1 MSITITDIKAQEI
14 LSNIGT
20 ATVRV
25 YVCAN
30 NEHWGVADMPLGI
43 CNCDSEARVILDGE
57 KRLRGSG
64 VRTAV
69 ANVTD
74 TIRPALLGVDAS
86 DQTKIDQLLI
96 DLDGTKGKSNLG
108 GNTTYPTSVATAKA
122 VAKAKGLPLYGHIN
136 TSACILPVPW
146 ISLIVGGWQGA
157 NDMDV
162 QDISLMPT
170 TATSFAEAMEFSVE
184 VFYSLKEVLGE
195 KYGPLATS
203 FTGDGGFTSP
213 VGPTTEVLDIL
224 LEGLKRASCEGLG
237 AFHID
242 VAASNFFDREKGI
255 YQFEGKKRTGEE
267 MVEYAVAVSKDY
279 PQVKVWEDVVEQND
293 FANFQNLI
301 QKLPNHMI
309 LGDDI
314 FGTDLTR
321 IKKGFEMG
329 AANAAIC
336 KIDQP
341 GTLTEAL
348 EAAKYTTTQ
357 GTLVMS
363 VRAVETEDN
372 SICDVSVALG
382 APHLKM
388 AGIQGSERSTKFN
401 RLFEIEN
408 ELGTEGVYAGN
419 AIDFENLALKN
430 N

>member
-1 MSITITDIKAQEI
+1 
-14 LSNIGT
+14 
-20 ATVRV
+20 
-25 YVCAN
+25 
-30 NEHWGVADMPLGI
+30 
-43 CNCDSEARVILDGE
+43 
-57 KRLRGSG
+57 
-64 VRTAV
+64 
-69 ANVTD
+69 
-74 TIRPALLGVDAS
+74 
-86 DQTKIDQLLI
+86 
-96 DLDGTKGKSNLG
+96 
-108 GNTTYPTSVATAKA
+108 
-122 VAKAKGLPLYGHIN
+122 
-136 TSACILPVPW
+136 
-146 ISLIVGGWQGA
+146 
-157 NDMDV
+157 
-162 QDISLMPT
+162 
-170 TATSFAEAMEFSVE
+170 
-184 VFYSLKEVLGE
+184 
-195 KYGPLATS
+195 
-203 FTGDGGFTSP
+203 
-213 VGPTTEVLDIL
+213 LDIL
-224 LEGLKRASCEGLG
+224 LEGLKRAGCENSG

-321 IKKGFEMG
+321 IKKGFAMG